1 MQNLKVIRVSQNIRL
16 MARAKNAEMR
26 KLNSDTILT
35 PNASSMYTII
45 LIPFMTRKKRNGISL
60 LIKIIWIKMF
70 LSRNF
75 CGFCV
80 LIYLESKQGGH
91 KAVDPAKLI
100 GQG

>member
-1 MQNLKVIRVSQNIRL
+1 M

-35 PNASSMYTII
+35 PNASSMYTIN

-60 LIKIIWIKMF
+60 LIKIIWIIF

-80 LIYLESKQGGH
+80 LVYLESKQSGH
-91 KAVDPAKLI
+91 KAVDPAKLM